1 MQPLSLTMFVVIFLC
16 FSAMPTAN
24 AGEPDK
30 GFVHTT
36 FTDDNGKSVRYVV
49 FIPHSYDGQKH
60 FPVIMFLH
68 GGGEKK
74 PIPWGPGTSYIKE
87 HEKTFDFI
95 LS

>member
-1 MQPLSLTMFVVIFLC
+1 MFVVIFLC

-49 FIPHSYDGQKH
+49 FIPHSYDGKKH